1 MDTAVFASLLYGLE
15 HCAFSARDRRCLD
28 GYFLRL
34 AKRILHIR
42 YDYHLSY
49 AEAEAKLD
57 IERPSY
63 RLARERLRWTGHA
76 LRSED
81 VVLQEVLTFI
91 PEGGARRRG
100 RPNLRYYD
108 TLKNDLADRGVVIVA
123 RGQDEFW
130 KKLSETAADRVAWR
144 ELVKRG
150 R

>member
-49 AEAEAKLD
+49 AEAKAKLA

-63 RLARERLRWTGHA
+63 RLARERLGWTDHA

-81 VVLQEVLTFI
+81 AVLQEVLKFI
-91 PEGGARRRG
+91 PEGGACRRG
-100 RPNLRYYD
+100 RLNLCYYD
-108 TLKNDLADRGVVIVA
+108 TLKNDLADRC
-123 RGQDEFW
+123 E
-130 KKLSETAADRVAWR
+130 S
-144 ELVKRG
+144 
-150 R
+150 